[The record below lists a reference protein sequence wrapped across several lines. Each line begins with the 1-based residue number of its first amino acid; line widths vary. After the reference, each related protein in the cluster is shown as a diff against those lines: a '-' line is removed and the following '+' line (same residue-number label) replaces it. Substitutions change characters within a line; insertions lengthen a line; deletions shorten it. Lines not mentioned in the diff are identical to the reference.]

1 MVKYE
6 GKNCGKAKEAW
17 LKFKVCLVTK
27 YIFENIIDIQF
38 LKDLKVIMAKK
49 EHDNAI

>member
-1 MVKYE
+1 MWR
-6 GKNCGKAKEAW
+6 KNCGKAKEVW

-38 LKDLKVIMAKK
+38 FKRPKSNYGKK
-49 EHDNAI
+49 EHDDAI